1 MNFWPDEGLLTH
13 SLHTVVI
20 DREGKLAANLEGN
33 HFSAGQLGDLVEATM
48 KKGAKAIT
56 PK

>member
-13 SLHTVVI
+13 SLHTVAI
-20 DREGKLAANLEGN
+20 DCEGKLAANLEGN